1 MLNKY
6 EHIIW
11 DWNGTI
17 FDDLDLSISII
28 NGLLKKYNLK
38 ELEREEYRNYF
49 TMPVRNYYSQIGFDF
64 TKYSFEEVGKEWIDE
79 YERRKFES
87 GLYNGIE
94 KILTKINSLG
104 IGQSILS
111 AYSQHTLEEM
121 VNHFGIRHLFDY
133 VFGLDNIYAAS
144 KIQLGKQLIEKIG
157 DKKVLLIGDIVHDF
171 EVATELGADC
181 ILLASGHQSEA
192 KLIEESRGMAN
203 VIIIPSIDALGL

>member
-1 MLNKY
+1 MFNKY

-28 NGLLKKYNLK
+28 NGLLKKYNLP
-38 ELEREEYRNYF
+38 ELKREEYRNYF
-49 TMPVRNYYSQIGFDF
+49 TLPVKNYYSQIGFDF
-64 TKYSFEEVGKEWIDE
+64 SKYSFEDVGKEWIDE
-79 YERRKFES
+79 YERRKFEC

-94 KILTKINSLG
+94 EILKKINALG
-104 IGQSILS
+104 IRQSILS

-121 VNHFGIRHLFDY
+121 VNHFGIRPLFDY

-157 DKKVLLIGDIVHDF
+157 NKKVLLIGDIVHDF
-171 EVATELGADC
+171 EVASELGADC

-192 KLIEESRGMAN
+192 KIIEDSRGMGN
-203 VIIIPSIDALGL
+203 VTIIPSIDAFKF